1 MRNRLLRHGMFIRAS
16 RGRRWSQALDP
27 SEKLVLLEDKIPEQQ
42 EQIEALQAALT
53 EKADQLRTLRAKLVS
68 PVEESAGQP
77 LEPGPA
83 TNPPTAVGDERFS
96 LKADGSMEAAA
107 MVRSRNQDADVG
119 ETFGSVPLDG
129 TANFSLN
136 SFRMSSRHSR
146 LSLLAKAKSGKV
158 AATGYSEGDFLGSS
172 TSANE
177 FESND
182 FPLRVRQFWGDA
194 EFFNGLSFTVGQTWT
209 LLATHQRDLRP
220 LDEYLTLAL
229 SAQHVVEFNW
239 ARQTGFRVTK
249 DFGGRVWVAAAIEN
263 PETHTVGVVLP
274 GGAFGLSSS
283 PNAHVPVATLASS
296 LTPGASGLSTDLAP
310 VYCRQDRLRAGLGTL
325 RIQGYRPMVS
335 EPIR

>member
-1 MRNRLLRHGMFIRAS
+1 
-16 RGRRWSQALDP
+16 
-27 SEKLVLLEDKIPEQQ
+27 
-42 EQIEALQAALT
+42 
-53 EKADQLRTLRAKLVS
+53 
-68 PVEESAGQP
+68 
-77 LEPGPA
+77 
-83 TNPPTAVGDERFS
+83 
-96 LKADGSMEAAA
+96 MEAAA

-129 TANFSLN
+129 TENFSLN

-158 AATGYSEGDFLGSS
+158 AAMGYFEGDFLGSS

-177 FESND
+177 FESDD

-194 EFFNGLSFTVGQTWT
+194 EFFNGLSFTAGQTWT

-229 SAQHVVEFNW
+229 SAQHVVGFNW

-249 DFGGRVWVAAAIEN
+249 DFGGRVWVAAAMEN
-263 PETHTVGVVLP
+263 SETHTVGVVLP
-274 GGAFGLSSS
+274 EGAFGLSSS

-296 LTPGASGLSTDLAP
+296 LTPGANELSTDLAP
-310 VYCRQDRLRAGLGTL
+310 GIVGKIVFESGWGHYEVKGIGRWFRSRFDDRNEAALG
-325 RIQGYRPMVS
+325 GGV
-335 EPIR
+335 